1 MSVQSKIAQWR
12 HVGRFFAQRVSDYGE
27 LFRIELAETKSRLLH
42 EVVALVALAVCTLF
56 TLSFLCI
63 AIIASAIGTPYFL
76 AVVWGVAAIWAIVTV
91 AAFFVVRTRHLAQP
105 FQTFQSELQRD
116 LQAIKEATK

>member
-1 MSVQSKIAQWR
+1 
-12 HVGRFFAQRVSDYGE
+12 
-27 LFRIELAETKSRLLH
+27 
-42 EVVALVALAVCTLF
+42 LVALAVCTLF

-76 AVVWGVAAIWAIVTV
+76 AVVWGVAGIWAIVTV

>member
-63 AIIASAIGTPYFL
+63 AIIASAIGTPYFP

>member
-42 EVVALVALAVCTLF
+42 EVAALVALAVCTLF
-56 TLSFLCI
+56 TLWFLCI
-63 AIIASAIGTPYFL
+63 AIIASAIGIHPISL
-76 AVVWGVAAIWAIVTV
+76 
-91 AAFFVVRTRHLAQP
+91 P
-105 FQTFQSELQRD
+105 
-116 LQAIKEATK
+116 